1 MRSRRSGTQGARWR
15 QGLARTWALAIGA
28 VVLGGVVLA
37 CSGDDDSDAN
47 GGDPADTATAMP
59 DDPLAGEAPEVTL
72 ELELRDIAFSVEELR
87 APAGAVVELL
97 LDNVGVLEHDFTIEE
112 FAGEASA
119 IARSDPDRFDVHVP
133 VDRRSEARLLL
144 RVAEPREYVF
154 FCAVPGHRQA
164 GMEGRLVIE

>member
-1 MRSRRSGTQGARWR
+1 MRSRGPGTQRARR
-15 QGLARTWALAIGA
+15 RRGLARSWALAIAA
-28 VVLGGVVLA
+28 VLLGGVVLA
-37 CSGDDDSDAN
+37 CSGDDDSDAD
-47 GGDPADTATAMP
+47 GGDPADTTTATP

-72 ELELRDIAFSVEELR
+72 ELQLRDIAFSVEELA
-87 APAGAVVELL
+87 APAGAVFEILL
-97 LDNVGVLEHDFTIEE
+97 ENAGQLEHDFTIEE

-164 GMEGRLVIE
+164 GMEGRLIIE